1 MSKLYKF
8 LFCKLYFIYTEVF
21 GMKDYPYLWSSIIIS
36 LVISVNVS
44 VIFDIIEYNLLPK
57 EFNFYSNN
65 HYFFTTLILAST
77 LFYNQQ
83 NDRYKSFLEF
93 YKLLEKAPK
102 RRLRIITNIYVLLSF
117 ALFFYVGYLIR
128 QYNLK

>member
-65 HYFFTTLILAST
+65 HYFLLRLFLHPHYFIISKMIDINLFGIL
-77 LFYNQQ
+77 
-83 NDRYKSFLEF
+83 
-93 YKLLEKAPK
+93 
-102 RRLRIITNIYVLLSF
+102 
-117 ALFFYVGYLIR
+117 
-128 QYNLK
+128 